1 LKSRLKKLLERHRYA
16 LEKKAID
23 STSSLLQA
31 ARLDLVKAYF
41 VLAEIHNRTAA
52 DVVREF
58 FADQP
63 GIVPEILPKLDQP
76 HLHHLGFEV
85 HEPHDLV
92 LPGFYHWTKQF
103 GRWLGIPIRINGTL
117 RFPSSTNFQERV
129 GAYTEMMQLWIE
141 VDGRELLI
149 EMFDI
154 YRPRPTTW
162 LPVKQAL
169 NFSTW
174 PTWYRAFDSD
184 QTQVGLPPLFTND
197 KIWHYGIHVFDAA
210 GVEALNDTLTAFIA
224 DKRQYRLSY
233 QRPVLNPRDTS
244 LHIKIINQAQGLEIE
259 FLTQNLPGL
268 EAGDS

>member
-1 LKSRLKKLLERHRYA
+1 LKTRLKKLLKRHRYA
-16 LEKKAID
+16 LDKKGID
-23 STSSLLQA
+23 SASSLLQA
-31 ARLDLVKAYF
+31 VRLDLVKAYF

-76 HLHHLGFEV
+76 RLHHLGFEV

-129 GAYTEMMQLWIE
+129 GAYTEMMQIWVE

-184 QTQVGLPPLFTND
+184 QTLVRLPSLLVND
-197 KIWHYGIHVFDAA
+197 KIWHYGIHVSDPASI
-210 GVEALNDTLTAFIA
+210 EALNNTLTVFIA
-224 DKRQYRLSY
+224 DKRQYKLSY
-233 QRPVLNPRDTS
+233 QSPVLNPRDTS
-244 LHIKIINQAQGLEIE
+244 LHIKIINQSQGLEIE
-259 FLTQNLPGL
+259 FLTQNLSPKEL
-268 EAGDS
+268 NS